1 LSQSAKGGT
10 LYKKISAQYVLG
22 FDGTR
27 HTLIEDGEVVF
38 EGDSIV
44 FVGRNYEGPVDE
56 DRDYSQSLV
65 MPGLIDLDALADIDH
80 LILDSWPSPDVAAGH
95 LWSDDYFAN
104 RRRDVFTPSERA
116 TVREFALAQ
125 LALHGITT
133 YMPIASEIHS
143 SWAEGLDELV
153 DMAEISRRIGLRG
166 YLGPAYRSGVHVIT
180 AAGDREVH
188 FDEDKG
194 LAGLRDAERF
204 MDYAAGLTDPL
215 VTGVLLP
222 CRIET
227 LSEDLMRETARIA
240 RERDALVRLHCLQS
254 PLEDEFLQHSAGRE
268 VLELLES
275 TGLFSTRLLIPHGVV
290 INAKDPASSAPG
302 SPLDLLARHGVSIVH
317 CPLTSFRY
325 QKQLVSFDRF
335 REAGI
340 NLCLGT
346 DSFPPDLVRGM
357 DLGMHLTR
365 MAEGRPD
372 AGALADYFDAAT
384 LGGARALGRTDL
396 GRLSPGMQAD
406 ITVVSLGSFGDG
418 VIEDPL
424 RTLVLNGTARQVT
437 DTYVAGRPVVAD
449 GVLPGI
455 DLEAL
460 RAEAQRL
467 FAKMRAAYSERDV
480 HLREPDVLFPP
491 TYPRADIAKS
501 IAVP

>member
-1 LSQSAKGGT
+1 MYT
-10 LYKKISAQYVLG
+10 KISARYVLG

-27 HTLIEDGEVVF
+27 HTLIADGEVVF
-38 EGDSIV
+38 EGDSII

-56 DRDYSQSLV
+56 ERDFGQSLV

-116 TVREFALAQ
+116 TIREFALAQ

-143 SWAEGLDELV
+143 SWAEGFDELV
-153 DMAEISRRIGLRG
+153 DMAETSRRIGLRG
-166 YLGPAYRSGVHVIT
+166 YLGPAYRSGVHVTT
-180 AAGDREVH
+180 AAGSREVH
-188 FDEDKG
+188 FDEARG
-194 LAGLRDAERF
+194 LAGLSDAERF
-204 MDYAAGLTDPL
+204 IDHAAGLEDPL

-227 LSEDLMRETARIA
+227 LSENLMRETARIA
-240 RERDALVRLHCLQS
+240 RDRDAIVRLHCLQS
-254 PLEDEFLQHSAGRE
+254 PLEDELLQRSAGHG

-275 TGLFSTRLLIPHGVV
+275 TGLFGTRLLIPHGVV
-290 INAKDPASSAPG
+290 INGKDPAASASG
-302 SPLDLLARHGVSIVH
+302 GPLDMLARHGVSVVH

-335 REAGI
+335 RKAGI

-357 DLGMHLTR
+357 DVGMHLTR
-365 MAEGRPD
+365 MVEERPD
-372 AGALADYFDAAT
+372 AGTLADYFDAAT
-384 LGGARALGRTDL
+384 LGGARALGRPDL
-396 GRLSPGMQAD
+396 GRLAPGMQAD
-406 ITVVSLGSFGDG
+406 ITVVSLGHFGDG
-418 VIEDPL
+418 VVEDPL

-437 DTYVAGRPVVAD
+437 DTFVAGRPVVVGGA
-449 GVLPGI
+449 LPGV
-455 DLEAL
+455 DLDAL
-460 RAEAQRL
+460 RAEGQRL
-467 FAKMRAAYSERDV
+467 FDEMRAAYSVRDV
-480 HLREPDVLFPP
+480 RLRKPDELFPP
-491 TYPRADIAKS
+491 TYPRAEIARPV
-501 IAVP
+501 AVP

>member
-1 LSQSAKGGT
+1 M
-10 LYKKISAQYVLG
+10 YKKISARYVLG

-38 EGDSIV
+38 DGDSIV
-44 FVGRNYEGPVDE
+44 FVGRHYEGRVDE
-56 DRDYSQSLV
+56 ERDYGQSLV
-65 MPGLIDLDALADIDH
+65 IPGLIDLDALADIDH
-80 LILDSWPSPDVAAGH
+80 LILDSWPAPDVAAGH
-95 LWSDDYFAN
+95 LWSEDYFAN

-133 YMPIASEIHS
+133 FMPIASEIHS

-153 DMAEISRRIGLRG
+153 DMAETSRRIGLRG
-166 YLGPAYRSGVHVIT
+166 YLGPAYRSGVHVTT

-188 FDEDKG
+188 FDEALG

-204 MDYAAGLTDPL
+204 MDHAASLADPL

-227 LSEDLMRETARIA
+227 LSEELMRQTARIA

-254 PLEDEFLQHSAGRE
+254 PLENELLQRSAGRG

-275 TGLFSTRLLIPHGVV
+275 TGLFGTRLLIPHGVV
-290 INAKDPASSAPG
+290 INGKDLAASAPG
-302 SPLDLLARHGVSIVH
+302 GPLDLLARHGVSIIH

-335 REAGI
+335 REAGV

-357 DLGMHLTR
+357 DVGMHLTR
-365 MAEGRPD
+365 LVEERPY

-384 LGGARALGRTDL
+384 IGGARALGRADL
-396 GRLSPGMQAD
+396 GRLAPGMQAD
-406 ITVVSLGSFGDG
+406 ITVLSLGHFGDG
-418 VIEDPL
+418 VVEDPL

-437 DTYVAGRPVVAD
+437 DTFVAGQPVVV
-449 GVLPGI
+449 GGTLPGI
-455 DLEAL
+455 DLQAL
-460 RAEAQRL
+460 RAEGQRL
-467 FAKMRAAYSERDV
+467 FDQMRAAYSVRDAQ
-480 HLREPDVLFPP
+480 RRTPGELFPP
-491 TYPRADIAKS
+491 AYPRAEVS
-501 IAVP
+501 TPVMVL

>member
-1 LSQSAKGGT
+1 M
-10 LYKKISAQYVLG
+10 YKKISARYVLG

-27 HTLIEDGEVVF
+27 HTLIEDGEVVI

-44 FVGRNYEGPVDE
+44 YVGRQYDGRVDE
-56 DRDYSQSLV
+56 ELDYGESLV
-65 MPGLIDLDALADIDH
+65 VPGLMDLDALADIDH
-80 LILDSWPSPDVAAGH
+80 LILDSWPAPDVAAGH
-95 LWSDDYFAN
+95 LWSEDYFAN

-133 YMPIASEIHS
+133 FMPIASEIHS

-153 DMAEISRRIGLRG
+153 DMAETSRRIGLRG
-166 YLGPAYRSGVHVIT
+166 YLGPAYRSGVHVTT
-180 AAGDREVH
+180 AAGGREVH
-188 FDEDKG
+188 FDEALG

-204 MDYAAGLTDPL
+204 MDHADGLADPL

-227 LSEDLMRETARIA
+227 LSENLMRETARIA

-254 PLEDEFLQHSAGRE
+254 PLEDELLQASAGRG

-275 TGLFSTRLLIPHGVV
+275 TGLFGTRLLIPHGVV
-290 INAKDPASSAPG
+290 IDGKDPAASAPG
-302 SPLDLLARHGVSIVH
+302 GPLDLLARHGVSIVH

-335 REAGI
+335 RDAGV

-357 DLGMHLTR
+357 DVGMHRTR
-365 MAEGRPD
+365 LVEERSD

-384 LGGARALGRTDL
+384 IGGARALGRADL
-396 GRLSPGMQAD
+396 GRLAPGMQAD
-406 ITVVSLGSFGDG
+406 ITVLSLGHFVDG
-418 VIEDPL
+418 VVEDPL

-437 DTYVAGRPVVAD
+437 DTFVAGEPVVVGGA
-449 GVLPGI
+449 LPGI
-455 DLEAL
+455 DLAAL
-460 RAEAQRL
+460 RAEGQRL
-467 FAKMRAAYSERDV
+467 FDQMRGAYSVRDV
-480 HLREPDVLFPP
+480 QRRTPDGLFPP
-491 TYPRADIAKS
+491 AYPRAELAS
-501 IAVP
+501 PVRVS